1 MWPNALCELFTKGL
15 TFLTAVQIEID
26 FEMSK
31 LKHLRRVGGNVS
43 EYNMKSTPISKWHSI
58 FNAMMSILNL

>member
-1 MWPNALCELFTKGL
+1 
-15 TFLTAVQIEID
+15 
-26 FEMSK
+26 MSK

-43 EYNMKSTPISKWHSI
+43 EYNMKSTPI